1 MRREGRGAYQLPKR
15 FLKAAYSLVVRSLYP
30 NQNAPKFD
38 ACEENSILVIRTDGL
53 GDLML
58 ALPSLRHL
66 RESFGSHRITLL
78 TRQEW
83 VDLMQRCPYVDEII
97 GWDIRKYARNIFYR
111 LSFVG
116 GLRKRMYGAVF
127 HSPYSREPLSDELLC
142 CCLAARK
149 IGFDGDLNNISP
161 KEKARN
167 DSYYTR
173 LIDLSVKGAPEIDRN
188 REFTERVTGK
198 RIAPADFQPKLWL
211 AESDR
216 KEASVPLHEA
226 GLDPKRDLIVALF
239 PGASWDGKSWPAG
252 RYAELAD
259 RIIQEYGAK
268 IVVCGAPTDVLVAAA
283 VQSEMKGSV
292 VDLAGKTSLPVLA
305 ALFEA
310 CALYIGNDTGPLH
323 LAVSVG
329 TATLGI
335 VGGGHFGRF
344 YPYGDL
350 NRQRV
355 VFKEMECYQCNWK
368 CIHETVRCIQE
379 ITLDDV
385 WLATQR
391 MMKEVVVPERERRLQ
406 VQDGATLP
414 R

>member
-1 MRREGRGAYQLPKR
+1 MRREERGTYRLPKQV
-15 FLKAAYSLVVRSLYP
+15 LKAAYSFVVRSVYP
-30 NQNAPKFD
+30 QRYVSKLPLGG
-38 ACEENSILVIRTDGL
+38 ENSILVIRTDGL

-83 VDLMQRCPYVDEII
+83 VGLMQRCPYVDEVI

-111 LSFVG
+111 VSFVR
-116 GLRKRMYGAVF
+116 GLRKRVYGEVF
-127 HSPYSREPLSDELLC
+127 HPPYSREPLSDELLC

-161 KEKARN
+161 NVKARN
-167 DSYYTR
+167 DSHYTK

-198 RIAPADFQPKLWL
+198 RVVPADFQPKIWL

-216 KEASVPLHEA
+216 KQAGSLLGEA
-226 GLDPKRDLIVALF
+226 GLDPKRDLIVVLF
-239 PGASWDGKSWPAG
+239 PGASWDGKSWPAV

-259 RIIQEYGAK
+259 RIIQEHGAK
-268 IVVCGAPTDVLVAAA
+268 IVICGARTDMLIATL
-283 VQSEMKGSV
+283 VQSKMKGSV
-292 VDLAGKTSLPVLA
+292 VNLAGKTSLPVLA
-305 ALFEA
+305 ALFEL

-355 VFKEMECYQCNWK
+355 VFKEMECYHCNWK
-368 CIHETVRCIQE
+368 CIHESIRCIQE
-379 ITLDDV
+379 IAVDDV
-385 WLATQR
+385 WAATQR
-391 MMKEVVVPERERRLQ
+391 IMNEVVVPERERGLQ
-406 VQDGATLP
+406 VQDGATL
-414 R
+414 RR

>member
-1 MRREGRGAYQLPKR
+1 MRLMDRATYRLPKR
-15 FLKAAYSLVVRSLYP
+15 LLKAAYSCAVRSLYLPP
-30 NQNAPKFD
+30 NVSKLPVGEGNG
-38 ACEENSILVIRTDGL
+38 ILVIRTDGL
-53 GDLML
+53 GDLVL

-66 RESFGSHRITLL
+66 RESFGSRRITLV

-83 VDLMQRCPYVDEII
+83 VDLMQRCPYVDEVI
-97 GWDIRKYARNIFYR
+97 GWDIRKYAWNIFYR
-111 LSFVG
+111 LRFVRE
-116 GLRKRMYGAVF
+116 LRKRVYEAIV
-127 HSPYSREPLSDELLC
+127 HSPYSREPLSDELLRC
-142 CCLAARK
+142 GLAANK

-161 KEKARN
+161 QEKARN
-167 DSYYTR
+167 DSHYTK
-173 LIDLSVKGAPEIDRN
+173 LIELSVNGAAEIDRN
-188 REFTERVTGK
+188 REFTERVVGK
-198 RIAPADFQPKLWL
+198 RITSADFQPKIWL

-216 KEASVPLHEA
+216 REAWDLMCEA

-259 RIIQEYGAK
+259 RIIRQYGAK
-268 IVVCGAPTDVLVAAA
+268 VVICGAPTDAIAALE
-283 VQSEMKGSV
+283 VQSDMKGSAV
-292 VDLAGKTSLPVLA
+292 NLAGKTRLPALA

-355 VFKEMECYQCNWK
+355 VFREMECYQCNWK
-368 CIHETVRCIQE
+368 CIHDSIRCIQE
-379 ITLDDV
+379 VTVDDV
-385 WLATQR
+385 WMATTR
-391 MMKEVVVPERERRLQ
+391 IMDEVVVPQRVSGLQ
-406 VQDGATLP
+406 IQNGATLP